1 MIFLKLVYIINTA
14 YYCKNMRFLLTI
26 ITILILSS
34 CISNKNTS
42 YRVVN
47 KNGKVVY
54 FERKK
59 PLLNNN
65 IISNT
70 QELTNIQNINKKIKN
85 TKEVEKINN
94 DKIDDNLILGSSAY
108 TLKSVVDNVVKEEDI
123 SYIAKQI
130 DKNKKAKTIQDF
142 TIPEYY
148 FNDDVN
154 KQRIDNRTKEE
165 KIKQIELENK
175 ENEKEYGLFARIFGG
190 NRNKVTENIVSKE
203 DKEQIKKLE
212 SENQKNEQEYGLFAR
227 IFGGNRNKTV
237 NDIEQKTEEKVE
249 NSSTTEENK
258 EEELKIGN
266 VIIDKNQQ
274 LGKSKND
281 KYLSK
286 QNKSKTDNKNNI
298 NYKLASTSENNE
310 ENVLRNIK
318 EYNKN
323 ETKAVNAEG
332 KQEKQEIKKQKS
344 GFFGGLFGKND
355 VMEENRENNN
365 NTNKQDITSVKI
377 DNTVN
382 KQSTAQTVTQTVSE
396 TSNKSMQGTYLQTNK
411 FYIQLGS
418 FANEAKAK
426 KLLSNFGDVG
436 DGGRVVPVKI
446 KDKFVYRSVIGTFNT
461 KISAE
466 REMEKVLNKGH
477 FDCYVFKKK

>member
-1 MIFLKLVYIINTA
+1 
-14 YYCKNMRFLLTI
+14 MRFLLTI
-26 ITILILSS
+26 ITILVLSS

-130 DKNKKAKTIQDF
+130 DKNKKTKTIQDF
-142 TIPEYY
+142 VIPEYY
-148 FNDDVN
+148 FNDNLN

-175 ENEKEYGLFARIFGG
+175 ENER
-190 NRNKVTENIVSKE
+190 
-203 DKEQIKKLE
+203 
-212 SENQKNEQEYGLFAR
+212 EYGLFAR

-237 NDIEQKTEEKVE
+237 NDIEQKTEEKLE
-249 NSSTTEENK
+249 NKTTIKENK
-258 EEELKIGN
+258 EEELKVGS

-310 ENVLRNIK
+310 KNVLRNIK

-332 KQEKQEIKKQKS
+332 KQEKQEIKKQKM

-365 NTNKQDITSVKI
+365 GTNKQDITSVKI

-446 KDKFVYRSVIGTFNT
+446 KDKIVYRSVIGTFNT